1 LTAAV
6 DWAATWRL
14 LIGAVHHA
22 GMGAL
27 TWALTQPRWTE
38 STVRCGPNR
47 YQLIWTIRARS
58 NGAG

>member
-47 YQLIWTIRARS
+47 YQLIWTVP
-58 NGAG
+58 